1 MYHYYDTYK
10 RINSKGGLNAD
21 LDGVVVLGAAVAG
34 SVFEVAE
41 LSLAPGGARGHFHP
55 Q

>member
-1 MYHYYDTYK
+1 
-10 RINSKGGLNAD
+10 
-21 LDGVVVLGAAVAG
+21 LDGVVVLGAAVAV

-41 LSLAPGGARGHFHP
+41 LSLAPGSARGHFHP